1 MTDDEIE
8 ALRARLEAA
17 LRDAERYRWP
27 RGARL
32 WPACSASIHAPE
44 PLSGED
50 LDATI
55 DAGMK
60 YRRA

>member
-8 ALRARLEAA
+8 ALRVRLEAA
-17 LRDAERYRWP
+17 LRDAERYRWL
-27 RGARL
+27 RAARH
-32 WPACSASIHAPE
+32 WPACFDSIHAPE